1 RSGAGRPC
9 RRHPHRPPTAYGRCY
24 WIRSSVTLPFHFFLS
39 RPIRERPPSHRVV
52 GVQGGF
58 WTGLTE
64 LWSALGQL
72 SGEVWKYSRAM
83 AKGKPATGLLR
94 EVIDELAQLAHKGQ
108 AKWAKYSGRSRLD
121 NIERFVREEKK
132 LPPEQRPP
140 GKQVCETIEAACESL
155 PDHEWR
161 QAA

>member
-1 RSGAGRPC
+1 
-9 RRHPHRPPTAYGRCY
+9 
-24 WIRSSVTLPFHFFLS
+24 
-39 RPIRERPPSHRVV
+39 
-52 GVQGGF
+52 
-58 WTGLTE
+58 
-64 LWSALGQL
+64 
-72 SGEVWKYSRAM
+72 M
-83 AKGKPATGLLR
+83 AKGKAATGLLR

-161 QAA
+161 QAALVHLGFDPNYTDGKISREDEAAGRLEGLGPMSGRTYRGTPPKRHGGREYGDHVYESWSEVTLASVAEALIRRHGGSI